1 MNIIL
6 ASGSPRRQELLNL
19 ITDDFSIEVSDVEE
33 IVPDNISSA
42 DTAEYLAS
50 LKAQSV
56 AENHPNDLVIGCDT
70 VVVADNSILGKPA
83 DNNQCREYLNLLSGR
98 THTVITGCCL
108 VCGDKKK
115 SFSVSTEVT
124 FRDLSDSEI
133 SAYITTGEPFDK
145 AGGYGIQGKGC
156 LLVDKINGDYFNV
169 VGLPVSR
176 LNLEIIKFKERL
188 L

>member
-1 MNIIL
+1 MAVN
-6 ASGSPRRQELLNL
+6 
-19 ITDDFSIEVSDVEE
+19 
-33 IVPDNISSA
+33 
-42 DTAEYLAS
+42 
-50 LKAQSV
+50 
-56 AENHPNDLVIGCDT
+56 
-70 VVVADNSILGKPA
+70 VVADGRILGKPA
-83 DNNQCREYLNLLSGR
+83 DENQCREFLRLLSGK
-98 THTVITGCCL
+98 THTVITGCCF
-108 VCGDKKK
+108 VCGKTIK